1 MMVDVIA
8 GFVPVF
14 FALLGYVRGILREV
28 LYTGAVVG
36 AWIGSG
42 RLAEHFA
49 PMLQA
54 VGIPASSVPTLS
66 KIAAG
71 VAVFFVLSL
80 VARGA
85 DRAIGRDREGE
96 VKPWNRRLGTLA
108 GLAIGV
114 MVAVFLVALG
124 DAFLQT
130 FPKRS
135 GPLAKELKQ
144 SYLRKQVAE
153 VEAARRLHMTEF
165 LKTVRNPK
173 ALERELSKQRQL
185 RELLQDPE
193 VRRLLREHEKQKAF
207 ADGQKSSGTSGSGTS
222 PAPSGQDQAAP
233 TLEGDP
239 ETMLGK

>member
-1 MMVDVIA
+1 MLVDVIA

-42 RLAEHFA
+42 RLSEHFA
-49 PMLQA
+49 PMLRA
-54 VGIPASSVPTLS
+54 VGVPSGTIPTLS
-66 KIAAG
+66 RITAG

-85 DRAIGRDREGE
+85 DRAIGRDREGT

-108 GLAIGV
+108 GLSIGV

-124 DAFLQT
+124 DAYLQT

-135 GPLAKELKQ
+135 GALTKELQQ
-144 SYLRKQVAE
+144 SYLRSQVAE
-153 VEAARRLHMTEF
+153 VEAARRLRMTEF

-173 ALERELSKQRQL
+173 ALERELSKQRRL

-193 VRRLLREHEKQKAF
+193 VQRLLREHERQRAF
-207 ADGQKSSGTSGSGTS
+207 AEGQGQSQSSGSG
-222 PAPSGQDQAAP
+222 PNAPSDANQAPP
-233 TLEGDP
+233 TLKGEP
-239 ETMLGK
+239 ETMRGK